1 MKGSSVAGYSL
12 YSLDSTKFQRLID
25 EPTAKELEVLARLL
39 ADGFKQLRSHCEA
52 GEPILRVNTDIESRF
67 HFIANRLP
75 LLDWYGDLSE
85 AGKSLWEGLIFD
97 ACYDCDEID
106 VGFYHNC
113 GEGIYWDV
121 IEIAFKALG
130 VPDDAV
136 CDIALS
142 AFGNW
147 PFRYHPKPKDRF
159 DSSHSM
165 HTLDEVKRMI
175 VELKSIESVMT
186 ELEDEETVSDYEDLL
201 LPTLEAIADERRML
215 FVYVDT

>member
-1 MKGSSVAGYSL
+1 M
-12 YSLDSTKFQRLID
+12 
-25 EPTAKELEVLARLL
+25 
-39 ADGFKQLRSHCEA
+39 
-52 GEPILRVNTDIESRF
+52 
-67 HFIANRLP
+67 
-75 LLDWYGDLSE
+75 LDWYGDLSE